1 MRKTALFLSVLAAL
15 TLLTAAG
22 NAEKKTTT
30 AKSSQDSVV
39 ITFKDGHSQSYPL
52 GEVARIEFES
62 SNAEPVN
69 TSSGHF
75 LGRWKV
81 GDGIGGTFYIT
92 LKRDGH
98 AYKTIGNEHGSWTVV
113 GEEARITWE
122 DGWRDTIRKT
132 GNRYE
137 KAAYHPGK
145 TFSDT
150 PDHIADASS
159 TDPI

>member
-1 MRKTALFLSVLAAL
+1 MRKLGLFLSFVAAL
-15 TLLTAAG
+15 TCLAAIGSAQKKSTAS
-22 NAEKKTTT
+22 KPT
-30 AKSSQDSVV
+30 QDSVV
-39 ITFKDGHSQSYPL
+39 ITFKDGHTQSYPVAD
-52 GEVARIEFES
+52 VARIEFES
-62 SNAEPVN
+62 ANAEPAN

-75 LGRWKV
+75 LGK
-81 GDGIGGTFYIT
+81 
-92 LKRDGH
+92 
-98 AYKTIGNEHGSWTVV
+98 AYKTLGHNYGTWKVV
-113 GEEARITWE
+113 GEEARITWD
-122 DGWRDTIRKT
+122 DGWRDTIRKA